1 MPLKI
6 RVAVRLG
13 ERYHT
18 RMINLITFVAL
29 TLGAQDTTLSVI
41 PRPLHMTRGTG
52 EFAFTSGTVIVTD
65 RATRDIGYQ
74 LADWV
79 RPATGYRLSVVSAP
93 GAAIRVVS
101 LRLDPALARLGE
113 EGYRLSVTPTRIV
126 IRAFRPAGAF
136 YAVQTLR
143 QLLPPDNFRQ
153 ALVAGLTWS
162 VPVVEIEDIPRFPW
176 RGAHLDVSRSFMPKE
191 FVKKYIDLLALH
203 KLNRFHWHLTDDQ
216 GWRIEIKKYP
226 RLTAIGAW
234 RRNSLVGVQHNYADT
249 TQWVYDNVPH
259 GGFYTQDDVREVV
272 AYAQARFITVVP
284 EIEMPGH
291 AQAAIA
297 AYPWLGNTGQ
307 QLEVLAHWGVDA
319 NILNPSDSAIHFM
332 QDVLTEVLALFP
344 SHWVHTGGDE
354 AVKVQWQAS
363 PVAQARIR
371 ELGLHSENELQSWM
385 TAQMSRWL
393 EARGRALIGWD
404 EILEGGTEGLA
415 PNAVVMSWRGME
427 GGIAAAQAGHDV
439 VMTPTSNTYFD
450 YYQSRNTAA
459 EPLAIGGFLPLETVY
474 AFEPVP
480 AGFDSVQAAHIL
492 GTQGQIWTEY
502 QRNPKNVEYMVFPR
516 LVALAEVAW
525 TSRDQRNFADFTARL
540 ATHVARL
547 GVLDVNY
554 RPLRP

>member
-1 MPLKI
+1 M
-6 RVAVRLG
+6 
-13 ERYHT
+13 
-18 RMINLITFVAL
+18 RMISLVAL
-29 TLGAQDTTLSVI
+29 IALLGGVQDSALAVI
-41 PRPLHMTRGTG
+41 PRPVQMNRGTG
-52 EFAFTSGTVIVTD
+52 SFVFSPGTAVVTD

-74 LADWV
+74 LADGLA
-79 RPATGYRLSVVSAP
+79 PATGFRLAVSGTVGTAT
-93 GAAIRVVS
+93 RVVS
-101 LRLDPALARLGE
+101 VRLDPALARLGE
-113 EGYRLSVTPTRIV
+113 EGYRLSVTPARIT

-153 ALVAGLTWS
+153 AAVTGVSWA
-162 VPVVEIEDIPRFPW
+162 VPAVEIEDMPRFGW

-226 RLTAIGAW
+226 LLTAVGAW

-272 AYAQARFITVVP
+272 AYAKARFITVVP

-297 AYPWLGNTGQ
+297 AYPWLGNTGA
-307 QLEVLAHWGVDA
+307 QLEVLGHWGVDE
-319 NILNPSDSAIHFM
+319 NIMNPSDSAIHFM

-344 SHWVHTGGDE
+344 GHWIHTGGDE
-354 AVKVQWQAS
+354 APKAQWAAS
-363 PVAQARIR
+363 PVAQARIKQ
-371 ELGLHSENELQSWM
+371 LGLHSENELQSWL
-385 TAQMSRWL
+385 TAQMSQWL
-393 EARGRALIGWD
+393 AARGRALIGWD
-404 EILEGGTEGLA
+404 EILEGGMEGLA
-415 PNAVVMSWRGME
+415 PNAVVMSWRGIE
-427 GGIAAAQAGHDV
+427 GGIAAARAGHDV

-450 YYQSRNTAA
+450 YYQSQNRAA
-459 EPLAIGGFLPLETVY
+459 EPLAIGGFLPLDSVY
-474 AFEPVP
+474 AYEPVP
-480 AGFDSVQAAHIL
+480 AALTPEQGAHVL

-502 QRNPKNVEYMVFPR
+502 QRNPRNVEFMVFPR

-525 TSRDQRNFADFTARL
+525 TPREQKNFADFRARL
-540 ATHVARL
+540 ARHVLRL
-547 GVLDVNY
+547 GILDVNY
-554 RPLRP
+554 RPLNP